1 MRKQLLYLSLAACIL
16 LCCFICMQMSLSFT
30 VHINE
35 TTAVGLLLLKFVT
48 LPHFYALVLV
58 LLLLLLYYYYCCL
71 LPCDG
76 E

>member
-1 MRKQLLYLSLAACIL
+1 
-16 LCCFICMQMSLSFT
+16 MSLSFI
-30 VHINE
+30 VYINE
-35 TTAVGLLLLKFVT
+35 TTAILYIAYFLVKFVT
-48 LPHFYALVLV
+48 LLHFYALVLV